1 MQTTYVREF
10 LVVADTLNYA
20 EAAKRLYTSH
30 SSLFKHIKTLED
42 DIGGSLFER
51 EGHSISL
58 SEFGQEFLP
67 HARRLIE
74 DEDWCLGDLAKWKAD
89 SNESITFTADYRIVD
104 LVTQFH
110 RKYPH
115 YIIHNLEKENRNQ
128 SIQMLSKGEI
138 DAALLCDEG
147 LDPELFDRIP
157 FAVDTMAI
165 VLPVRHSLAGETAIR
180 LEQLKNENFI
190 MLPTE
195 SRHFDYCRRAFA
207 DAHFTPRISMIC
219 ARGDA
224 VVQNIVDSGG
234 CSIMMKKLTMR
245 QNEGKIAIVPL
256 EPEIEVHV
264 DLWVRKNRRRSMAV
278 QDFIRFVRQ
287 KIEESESEKKP
298 EA

>member
-42 DIGGSLFER
+42 DIGGTLFDR

-74 DEDWCLGDLAKWKAD
+74 DEDWCLGDLAKWKAA
-89 SNESITFTADYRIVD
+89 SNDSITFTTDYRIVD
-104 LVTQFH
+104 LITLFH

-128 SIQMLSKGEI
+128 SVQMLAKGEI
-138 DAALLCDEG
+138 DAALLCDEE
-147 LDPELFDRIP
+147 LDTELFDRIP
-157 FAVDTMAI
+157 FAVDSMAV
-165 VLPVRHSLAGETAIR
+165 VLPVSHPLAGETSIR

-195 SRHFDYCRRAFA
+195 SRHFDYCRHAFA

-234 CSIMMKKLTMR
+234 CSIMMKNLTMR

-264 DLWVRKNRRRSMAV
+264 DLWVRKKRRRSMAV

-287 KIEESESEKKP
+287 KIGENGSENKP
-298 EA
+298 EI